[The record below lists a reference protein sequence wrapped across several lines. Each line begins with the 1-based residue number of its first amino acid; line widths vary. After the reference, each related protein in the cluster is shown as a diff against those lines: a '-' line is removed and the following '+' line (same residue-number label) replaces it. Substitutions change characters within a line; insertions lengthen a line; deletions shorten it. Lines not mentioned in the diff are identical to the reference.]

1 MKRSKLTFCAA
12 STASLLMMATAMSG
26 ASLAADVAA
35 APAPYD
41 WTGFYLGAHV
51 GYGSADGVQNTI
63 GTYNTDGNGFIG
75 GGQLGANWQMDQ
87 IVLGV
92 EGDVTFGDMSDIVQ
106 NGSIIRRQD
115 VDMLAS
121 VRGRVGFAADRALFF
136 ATAGWGMADAERTRL
151 NDSGGSDSQTHD
163 GWVYGGGVEWAMT
176 DMVSLRAEYLH
187 YDLDKQ
193 LYVLPGPD
201 PTVGLDVDVFRLGV
215 NMNF

>member
-1 MKRSKLTFCAA
+1 MKRSKLAFCAA

-51 GYGSADGVQNTI
+51 GYGMADGEQT
-63 GTYNTDGNGFIG
+63 TDSDYNTNGDGFVG

-92 EGDVTFGDMSDIVQ
+92 EGDVTFGDMSDTV
-106 NGSIIRRQD
+106 SSTFIRRQD

-151 NDSGGSDSQTHD
+151 NGSGGSDSQTHD

-176 DMVSLRAEYLH
+176 EMVSLRAEYLH
-187 YDLDKQ
+187 YDLGKQ
-193 LYVLPGPD
+193 EYDLPVGYD
-201 PTVGLDVDVFRLGV
+201 PVIDLDVDVFRLGV